1 MKKIN
6 SLCGVEV
13 SDLRKSDDE
22 RDLRLVN
29 DSDKIIAYL
38 RPQRRSSGTAK
49 NLMNHYNISE
59 NDLKKYEVLKY
70 KSYSIKKK
78 K

>member
-1 MKKIN
+1 MKKKIN

-38 RPQRRSSGTAK
+38 RHKEDR
-49 NLMNHYNISE
+49 LE
-59 NDLKKYEVLKY
+59 LLK
-70 KSYSIKKK
+70 I
-78 K
+78 